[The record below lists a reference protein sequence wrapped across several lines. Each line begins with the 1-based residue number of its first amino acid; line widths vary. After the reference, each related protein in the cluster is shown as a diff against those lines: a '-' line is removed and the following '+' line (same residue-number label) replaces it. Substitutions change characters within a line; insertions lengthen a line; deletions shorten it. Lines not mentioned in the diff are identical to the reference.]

1 MSVTRKKTPVKLCI
15 TEFMMMVDWYGS
27 HEDQWSQPQCLAVSC
42 TINDIKMKHTD
53 MIFTAPTVGD
63 KPKILDPVALTD
75 TFEFH
80 CQLTHPRPQ

>member
-1 MSVTRKKTPVKLCI
+1 
-15 TEFMMMVDWYGS
+15 
-27 HEDQWSQPQCLAVSC
+27 
-42 TINDIKMKHTD
+42 MKHTD

-80 CQLTHPRPQ
+80 CQLTNPRPQ